1 MPEVDLMKSYPKT
14 SREDL
19 ITIRRQVSEADRA
32 RAQQFGEE
40 YFDGPRHLGLG
51 GYYYNK
57 KYFGPVV
64 QDMIQFYSL
73 KRDSRIL
80 DVGCGK
86 GFMMKDFMEALPGSS
101 VYGIDISR
109 YCHENSLIEVKSN
122 ILLGSC
128 ERLPFPDNH
137 FDLVIS
143 IATIHNVDI
152 EGVKKSLRE
161 IVRVSRGNNYYIK
174 VNGYRNDQERQNL
187 EDWNLV
193 AKTILHV
200 EQWEQLFEET
210 GYQGQYSFFST

>member
-1 MPEVDLMKSYPKT
+1 
-14 SREDL
+14 
-19 ITIRRQVSEADRA
+19 
-32 RAQQFGEE
+32 
-40 YFDGPRHLGLG
+40 
-51 GYYYNK
+51 
-57 KYFGPVV
+57 
-64 QDMIQFYSL
+64 MIEFYSL

-86 GFMMKDFMEALPGSS
+86 GFMMKDFMDALPGSS
-101 VYGIDISR
+101 VYGIDISK
-109 YCHENSLIEVKSN
+109 YCQEHSLIEAKSN

-128 ERLPFPDNH
+128 ERIPFPDNH
-137 FDLVIS
+137 FDLVVS
-143 IATIHNVDI
+143 IATIHNVDL

-174 VNGYRNDQERQNL
+174 VNGYRTDQERQNL

-210 GYQGQYSFFST
+210 GYQGEYSFFST